1 MAGKNIGAPFLSVPH
16 VIIFNVNTYDNIV
29 LFETLY
35 VFLFLIWK
43 NKHVFIIMP
52 DNIISI
58 ETCISYEFNLVV
70 QADDDHIKFYRLYD
84 CVL

>member
-35 VFLFLIWK
+35 VYLFLIWK

-52 DNIISI
+52 DNI
-58 ETCISYEFNLVV
+58 Y
-70 QADDDHIKFYRLYD
+70 
-84 CVL
+84 